1 MNLNFARPKFEE
13 FKKVINIT
21 EKVQELNRKCFK

>member
-1 MNLNFARPKFEE
+1 MNLNFAGQKFEE
-13 FKKVINIT
+13 FKKVINII